1 MITRLKT
8 RFAYLT
14 LLVILAAQTVSH
26 LAWLPISAHS
36 GQVAIPWMM
45 NRGMRL
51 FDTLIEQHAP
61 GSSLVGALAQQAIP
75 AEPLLAIRFAN
86 LLLVLATTVLVY
98 VLAARL
104 SDGRAWVGVAAALV
118 WFWWEPVYGNVMLYF
133 DTLLGFTL
141 LAAVVWVVLA
151 QRGGWLTP
159 LLVGLLLGLATLF
172 KQHGWAAV
180 GIFGLW
186 LLFTRRDSRWRDALA
201 FGAGALVFPVLWLLV
216 MAAQGSLDAYLY
228 WNWGFNFSG
237 LMVNDPLDGDFLR
250 KLLFTWALVPVL
262 LFSLLPSPRATSS
275 AGSGRAVRL
284 LVFLLWLAGCL
295 TLIPRPGEI
304 HVMGGLPL
312 MAVMSGMVIV
322 EILRYLR
329 AQNTDATARAL
340 AGGLLVVVGAAWLW
354 TGAAA
359 YARTFTGIPAY
370 DEFTPI
376 AAELQSRAAPGETL
390 FVLPETDSTPQL
402 HPMSGLLPPGTW
414 IKGWFWYLEP
424 PGVVETLLA
433 EWAATPPTYVV
444 IFPDMLTEGEPGI
457 TPLVEFVTGR
467 YTQVATYEAIPFH
480 GAAEVWALAG

>member
-1 MITRLKT
+1 MTRLKT
-8 RFAYLT
+8 RFASLI
-14 LLVILAAQTVSH
+14 LLAILAAQTVTH

-61 GSSLVGALAQQAIP
+61 GSSLMGALVQQVVP
-75 AEPLLAIRFAN
+75 AEPVLAVRFAN

-98 VLAARL
+98 MLAARL
-104 SDGRAWVGVAAALV
+104 SDDRPLVGAAAALV

-141 LAAVVWVVLA
+141 LLSAVIWVTLA
-151 QRGGWLTP
+151 RRGGWFTP

-180 GIFGLW
+180 GGFGLW
-186 LLFTRRDSRWRDALA
+186 LLVTRQDSRWRDALV
-201 FGAGALVFPVLWLLV
+201 FGAGALAFPALWLLV
-216 MAAQGSLDAYLY
+216 MAAQGSLEAYVY

-250 KLLFTWALVPVL
+250 KLLFTWALVPVFL
-262 LFSLLPSPRATSS
+262 LILPAK
-275 AGSGRAVRL
+275 GRAVRV
-284 LVFLLWLAGCL
+284 LVLLLWLAGCL
-295 TLIPRPGEI
+295 TLIPRPGEV

-312 MAVMSGMVIV
+312 MAVMSGVVIV
-322 EILRYLR
+322 EVLRYLR
-329 AQNTDATARAL
+329 ALNTDVTARAL
-340 AGGLLVVVGAAWLW
+340 AGGLVVVGVAWLW

-370 DEFTPI
+370 DEFAPI
-376 AAELQSRAAPGETL
+376 VAELESRAAPGDTL

-433 EWAATPPTYVV
+433 EWEATPPSYVV
-444 IFPDMLTEGEPGI
+444 IFPDMLAEGEPGI
-457 TPLVEFVTGR
+457 TPLVAFVTGR
-467 YTQVATYEAIPFH
+467 YTQVAAYEAIPFH
-480 GAAEVWALAG
+480 GAAEVWALSN